1 MQSIVG
7 LDLSANHKW
16 RCFSRHHLTTC
27 WWVAAVNRGAIN
39 SMMAPIF
46 NSSWG
51 SLGFTTKGLN
61 FELLPY
67 LGRCFAY
74 LQAAITAKLA
84 SRKFANQ
91 QPSATVWHEAKLF
104 HVTTV
109 KTDWPLGTRFIRFL
123 LNTAWPI
130 AQKDKVCGEN
140 IGDYLGASKSTN
152 SISKA
157 YTMTKTSK
165 TSVVA
170 MDR

>member
-1 MQSIVG
+1 MT
-7 LDLSANHKW
+7 L
-16 RCFSRHHLTTC
+16 FSRHHLTTC

-46 NSSWG
+46 NLPWG

-130 AQKDKVCGEN
+130 AQKHKVCGEI
-140 IGDYLGASKSTN
+140 IGDYYGDYYYYGDYFGASKSTN
-152 SISKA
+152 SISTA
-157 YTMTKTSK
+157 YTMMKTSK
-165 TSVVA
+165 TSVEA